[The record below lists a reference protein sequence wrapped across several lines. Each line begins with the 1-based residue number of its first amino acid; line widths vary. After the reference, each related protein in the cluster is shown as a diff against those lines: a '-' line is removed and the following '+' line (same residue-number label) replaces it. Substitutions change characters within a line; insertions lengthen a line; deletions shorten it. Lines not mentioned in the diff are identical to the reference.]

1 MNYYEFKEEKKQ
13 SKIEY
18 DALKKHLGEILL
30 EHNAKEDNPEEF
42 AYFSRKFEEARKKL
56 GR

>member
-1 MNYYEFKEEKKQ
+1 MNYYEAKEEKKQ
-13 SKIEY
+13 AKTDYES
-18 DALKKHLGEILL
+18 LKRHLGEILL

-42 AYFSRKFEEARKKL
+42 AYYSRKFEEARKKL